1 MCDQIKRS
9 CGTTTTESNAPDG
22 WQKKKTDLLFDL
34 LGSLVDL
41 EEGGAIQ
48 QSLLM
53 ENADIAE
60 HNQLPQVS
68 SEQHAGK
75 RKKQKITIN
84 QSKHYNASKR

>member
-1 MCDQIKRS
+1 MTNRVKCSRRLAERNS
-9 CGTTTTESNAPDG
+9 
-22 WQKKKTDLLFDL
+22 DLLFDL

-53 ENADIAE
+53 ENTDISE

-68 SEQHAGK
+68 SEQHGGK
-75 RKKQKITIN
+75 QA
-84 QSKHYNASKR
+84 KHRIKTGKLR